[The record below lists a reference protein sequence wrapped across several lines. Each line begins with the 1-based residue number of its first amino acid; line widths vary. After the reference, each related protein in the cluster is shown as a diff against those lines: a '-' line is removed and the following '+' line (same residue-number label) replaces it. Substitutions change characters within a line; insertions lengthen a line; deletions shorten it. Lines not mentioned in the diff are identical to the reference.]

1 MPVILL
7 HVLLV
12 VSIVGLLSTS
22 YYPCCGTTLHR
33 KFFSDGPALHFDR
46 YVRKWRT
53 AWKGRRSAGTL
64 FQTADTS
71 VATVHTAYAHC
82 WHYHFFFALVCT
94 PMFHF
99 QFCFLK
105 NHTGWLE
112 EYIGGRDPYHS
123 WNPRRVRV
131 GVKNAHRFGRNTK
144 KSQLQYLSR
153 KTPRHQNKN
162 TPIYTSS
169 FPWSPW

>member
-12 VSIVGLLSTS
+12 VSIVGLLKHLVLS
-22 YYPCCGTTLHR
+22 LLWNNFAQKVLQWR
-33 KFFSDGPALHFDR
+33 PALHFDR

-82 WHYHFFFALVCT
+82 WHYHFFALVCA

-131 GVKNAHRFGRNTK
+131 GVKNAHGFGRNTK
-144 KSQLQYLSR
+144 KIPIAVLEQ
-153 KTPRHQNKN
+153 KN
-162 TPIYTSS
+162 P
-169 FPWSPW
+169 

>member
-82 WHYHFFFALVCT
+82 WHYHVFFCIGLHAHVSFSILLSQKPHGLIGRVHWWQG
-94 PMFHF
+94 PIP
-99 QFCFLK
+99 FLESEACACRSKKCARIWAKHEKIPIAVLEQK
-105 NHTGWLE
+105 N
-112 EYIGGRDPYHS
+112 P
-123 WNPRRVRV
+123 
-131 GVKNAHRFGRNTK
+131 
-144 KSQLQYLSR
+144 
-153 KTPRHQNKN
+153 
-162 TPIYTSS
+162 
-169 FPWSPW
+169 